1 MQAMWTAEQKLP
13 RKLKETDLFIFR
25 CDSIED
31 QCMIKSIIQ

>member
-1 MQAMWTAEQKLP
+1 MQVVWTIEEKLP

-31 QCMIKSIIQ
+31 QYIIKSIIK